1 MKKFF
6 ALALSLVMCVGLLA
20 GCGDKPQTE
29 NPPSYGFSGGNRPQE
44 G

>member
-6 ALALSLVMCVGLLA
+6 ALALSLVMCIGLLA
-20 GCGDKPQTE
+20 GCGDKPQTD
-29 NPPSYGFSGGNRPQE
+29 NPPPADSQVNRPQE